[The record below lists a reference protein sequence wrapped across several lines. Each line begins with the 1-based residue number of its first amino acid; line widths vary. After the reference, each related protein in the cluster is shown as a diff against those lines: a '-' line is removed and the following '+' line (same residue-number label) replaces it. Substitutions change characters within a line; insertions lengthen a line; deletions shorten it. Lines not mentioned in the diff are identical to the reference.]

1 MKFEKIFVS
10 VGWVIMK
17 IVFWTVAIYTGIAI
31 GVKVFTNP
39 EVTGASPVTFGIVM
53 NPVALHSFSSDGR
66 TLDVLTVKSCEQD
79 PVSGLYRVVSVV
91 IREGKEIDTAAMSN
105 RKFGIGDKVHHVT
118 FMVLP
123 RPEAM
128 TRLNSICF
136 AIPATNGV
144 AVTNR

>member
-17 IVFWTVAIYTGIAI
+17 IVFWTVVLYAVIAI
-31 GVKVFTNP
+31 GFKVFTNR
-39 EVTGASPVTFGIVM
+39 EAVDASPVTFGIDM
-53 NPVALHSFSSDGR
+53 NPEAIHGFSSNRR
-66 TLDVLTVKSCEQD
+66 TLDVLTVRSCEQD